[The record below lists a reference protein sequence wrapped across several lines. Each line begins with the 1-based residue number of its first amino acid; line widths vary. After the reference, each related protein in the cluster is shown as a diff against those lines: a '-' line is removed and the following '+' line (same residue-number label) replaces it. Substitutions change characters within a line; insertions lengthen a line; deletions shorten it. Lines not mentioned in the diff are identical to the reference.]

1 MNFDLPSDKKSDDE
15 VMDSLLR
22 LTAMYV
28 AQKEDIDDASRNR
41 LLMLIRKSDHD
52 VYQRISKFMEA
63 FTVYSFLKSDK
74 DLRLKG
80 VDVWRAEKERHKT
93 EYLEQLGYILMFF
106 DKKGW
111 DLGEM
116 EEELNSI

>member
-1 MNFDLPSDKKSDDE
+1 MNFDFPSDKKSDDE

-22 LTAMYV
+22 LTAMHV
-28 AQKEDIDDASRNR
+28 AQTEDIDDASRNK
-41 LLMLIRKSDHD
+41 LLMLIRESDYD

-80 VDVWRAEKERHKT
+80 LDVWKAEKERHKT
-93 EYLEQLGYILMFF
+93 EYLEQLGHILMFF
-106 DKKGW
+106 NEKGW
-111 DLGEM
+111 DMGEI